1 MAPND
6 MRHLRQ
12 LATQG
17 IGRHVQAPHGSVQP
31 GHAVDFLPA
40 AARMPQAQDSHAG
53 NRTGQGYMARQA
65 IISRTAQEWGV
76 K

>member
-1 MAPND
+1 

-31 GHAVDFLPA
+31 GHAVDVLSTAAHLWEAQTGHPA
-40 AARMPQAQDSHAG
+40 SSERKSNLACAVIR
-53 NRTGQGYMARQA
+53 
-65 IISRTAQEWGV
+65 RTAKSWGV
-76 K
+76 M